1 MVTGKCAAVLVLL
14 ATSIVSAEDP
24 NAAADDLQWVNL
36 RTVAP
41 DVLIDLRYASSNNIA
56 HQRLYPSNMPPLVRA
71 GVARRLIQAQLLL
84 RRRQFRLKIWDA
96 YRPREVHAALWRFA
110 PHNDYIADPT
120 EAIGSMHSWG
130 AAVDATLVDDWGRPV
145 SMPTDFDDFTP
156 AAMLHYTG
164 TDSLV
169 RSHLYFLQ
177 SAMARA
183 GFYGLRTEWWHFT
196 SSDWRRYLP
205 AELAKESTTGIATL
219 K

>member
-1 MVTGKCAAVLVLL
+1 MIKSIL
-14 ATSIVSAEDP
+14 AILILSISTAWAQTSVI
-24 NAAADDLQWVNL
+24 DDRQWVNI

-41 DVLIDLRYASSNNIA
+41 AIAIELRYACSNNIA
-56 HQRLYPSNMPPLVRA
+56 HRRLYPLNIQPMIRA

-84 RRRQFRLKIWDA
+84 RCHQYGLKIWDA
-96 YRPREVHAALWRFA
+96 YRPREVHTQLWRFA
-110 PHNDYIADPT
+110 PQNNYVADPA

-130 AAVDATLVDDWGRPV
+130 VAVDATLVDDWGRPV

-164 TDSLV
+164 TDPLV
-169 RSHLYFLQ
+169 RSHLYLLQ

-196 SSDWRRYLP
+196 TSDWRRYVP
-205 AELAKESTTGIATL
+205 AELANVANAVVLSH
-219 K
+219 